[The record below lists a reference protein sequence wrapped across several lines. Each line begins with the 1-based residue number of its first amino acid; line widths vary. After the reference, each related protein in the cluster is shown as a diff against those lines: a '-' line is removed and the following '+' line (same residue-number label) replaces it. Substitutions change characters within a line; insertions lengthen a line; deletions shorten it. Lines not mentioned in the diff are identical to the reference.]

1 MKKGM
6 ILAISLGFIAL
17 LTSIIYLFLHEN
29 EKIKKTYAKEL
40 SNVQI
45 ASLYSN
51 LQNYLQN
58 IEIDSQ
64 MLFYASKMK
73 FPVTLG
79 EIDIVLS
86 ISSDNDKI
94 QIKEIDIVLSISS
107 DNDKIQINQL
117 LKATQDEKNGALV
130 RDKIEQFFYDW
141 RVANPRFLTDLL
153 LDSVV
158 PRDAERSYGSKI
170 VLNDPFFYDKGILDF
185 AHLSKIIDY
194 YAFKYNDDRVY
205 EIPWQEYFK
214 FEGSGHIDINYAS
227 YEVLRFLLDDA
238 NLFALQEIVKATQLY
253 EKAQDLPFDSEYVKR
268 VLSSHYGLSLGLE
281 SNMARIEVEL
291 NSPQYSGKFNFKKP
305 L

>member
-79 EIDIVLS
+79 
-86 ISSDNDKI
+86 
-94 QIKEIDIVLSISS
+94 EIDIVLSISS